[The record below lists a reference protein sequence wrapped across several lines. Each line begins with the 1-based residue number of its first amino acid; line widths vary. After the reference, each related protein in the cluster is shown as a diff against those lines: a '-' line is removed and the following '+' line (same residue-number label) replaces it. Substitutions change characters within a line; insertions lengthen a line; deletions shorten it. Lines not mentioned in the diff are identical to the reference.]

1 MSGRSRG
8 WLLLLASL
16 ALAVLA
22 GGAPG
27 SAQTPPETAA
37 MITEIKV
44 GRGKVEMKT
53 ADGDW
58 HRAMPLSALRA
69 GDQVRAVGDASVV
82 VLLTGGRGTVLVKA
96 KGSPYTVGAPRADES
111 TAQRARTLLEISLGF
126 LASGAKEPPK
136 AVTSSRSG
144 NRPPE
149 VLTPRNGLILPD
161 SLVFEWLGNRFSRY
175 RVRVTEGS
183 SVVLERKGVVGARLT
198 YPADAPPLKPGVRYQ
213 LQVEASG
220 AKPAEAWFEIVD
232 ETRAAEVRDNLKQL
246 EASLGRRVSPS
257 SLAVVRGGA
266 LAADEL
272 YHDARLVVLTALAK
286 DPDEPSLHLLLGN
299 IYEKTG
305 LPRLAAQSLDE
316 AHFLL
321 SHEKK

>member
-8 WLLLLASL
+8 RRLLASL

-22 GGAPG
+22 GVAPV
-27 SAQTPPETAA
+27 SPQTPPETAA

-96 KGSPYTVGAPRADES
+96 KSSPYTVGAPRADQS
-111 TAQRARTLLEISLGF
+111 TAQRARTLLETSLGF
-126 LASGAKEPPK
+126 LASGPKEPPK

-144 NRPPE
+144 NHPPE

-161 SLVFEWLGNRFSRY
+161 SLVFEWLGSRFSRY
-175 RVRVTEGS
+175 RVRITDGT
-183 SVVLERKGVVGARLT
+183 SVVLERKGVIGARLT
-198 YPADAPPLKPGVRYQ
+198 YPADALPLKPGVRYQ
-213 LQVEASG
+213 LQVEAPG
-220 AKPAEAWFEIVD
+220 AKPAQAWFEIVD
-232 ETRAAEVRDNLKQL
+232 EARAAEIRDNLKQL

-266 LAADEL
+266 LAADAL

-299 IYEKTG
+299 IYDKTG

-321 SHEKK
+321 SREKK